1 MGLTAIR
8 PGWFGEGTASN
19 IGRKRSTSMKGRVK
33 AHECAHTRR
42 TLTRTETA
50 NTPPVSKHHDFES
63 GWIRIITI
71 SLAVLRSQQSH
82 EWLRMKESR
91 CTCAFLLPDFNE
103 GQPCASYLH
112 EIIEK
117 RHKYNN
123 KLQDWN
129 VILSSGKLADIRLP
143 DVPTRPTLA
152 MQNWFS
158 TESSIPVSQ
167 NSAMT
172 LTHPVKPYL
181 VTNYGSVLLPL
192 YKNKK
197 WPVRR

>member
-1 MGLTAIR
+1 MIR
-8 PGWFGEGTASN
+8 GRNCIQYRTKAVNVNEGSRQSA
-19 IGRKRSTSMKGRVK
+19 RVR
-33 AHECAHTRR
+33 AHTQDIDAHWDR
-42 TLTRTETA
+42 
-50 NTPPVSKHHDFES
+50 KHAPCQQAPRLR
-63 GWIRIITI
+63 IRIITI